1 MIKVLQLVVAVNDG
15 GIERLLYDYYSHM
28 DNNDIVFDFAINDT
42 EKGILEEPLKER
54 GSQIYRYTK
63 FRKDFFGAVRDINR
77 IIDQGEYDII
87 HSHLGNRAFL
97 SLIHAKRKGCKVVI
111 SHCHSAYEK
120 ENLLQLLF
128 RKVTTEITKK
138 YSTYLFACGEDA
150 GKWMWGAHEKYQ
162 VMKNA
167 IQIEKF
173 CFDPQARERLR
184 TNLGIQEK
192 QVLLCVGRLSEQ
204 KNQER
209 LIDIFYE
216 YQKERENAVLILVG
230 TGDKLDAIKS
240 KINNYALGDKV
251 LMLGVRTDVNKLLS
265 AADIY
270 ILTSKYEGLPISV
283 IEAQC
288 SGLSCVL
295 SDAITKEVALSKCVE
310 YCSLGNDN
318 SAWVKSIEKVACRPL
333 GNRCDGVN
341 IVRNAGYDINVEA
354 DKICK
359 FYKEA
364 LKCD

>member
-15 GIERLLYDYYSHM
+15 GIEKLLYDYYSNM
-28 DNNDIVFDFAINDT
+28 NSDEIVFDFAINDT
-42 EKGILEEPLKER
+42 ERGILEDPLKSR
-54 GSQIYRYTK
+54 GSKIYRYVK
-63 FRKDFFGAVRDINR
+63 FRKNFLGAVKDINS
-77 IIDQGEYDII
+77 IIDKGDYDVI

-128 RKVTTEITKK
+128 RKVTTEITKRN
-138 YSTYLFACGEDA
+138 SDYLFACGKDA
-150 GKWMWGAHEKYQ
+150 GKWMWGTNSEYR

-173 CFDPQARERLR
+173 NFDKQARDILR
-184 TNLGIQEK
+184 EDLGIIDK
-192 QVLLCVGRLSEQ
+192 QVFLCVGRLSEQ

-209 LIDIFYE
+209 LVDIFYE
-216 YQKERENAVLILVG
+216 YQKEEDNSVLLLVG
-230 TGDKLDAIKS
+230 TGDKLESIREKIRQYSIEDKIK
-240 KINNYALGDKV
+240 I
-251 LMLGVRTDVNKLLS
+251 LGVRTDVNRLLS

-295 SDAITKEVALSKCVE
+295 SDAITREVALSENVR
-310 YCSLGNDN
+310 YCSLDDTN
-318 SAWVKSIEKVACRPL
+318 STWVKAIKEVFSKPL
-333 GNRCDGVN
+333 KNRCDGVN
-341 IVRNAGYDINVEA
+341 IVRSAGYDIKIEA
-354 DKICK
+354 NKMYD

-364 LKCD
+364 ARCD